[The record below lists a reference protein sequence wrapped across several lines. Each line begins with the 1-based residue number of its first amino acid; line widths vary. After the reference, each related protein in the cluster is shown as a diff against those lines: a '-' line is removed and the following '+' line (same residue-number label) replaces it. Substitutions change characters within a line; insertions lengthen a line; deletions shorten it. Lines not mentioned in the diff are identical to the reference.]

1 MIGGFWIQGFTP
13 NPSLEA
19 GAWGPIRCPRL
30 QAGVG
35 ESGRQRRT
43 GLHGQAGPFPQEIIA
58 PACNI
63 ATSIAS
69 I

>member
-13 NPSLEA
+13 DPS
-19 GAWGPIRCPRL
+19 L